1 MRRRRGQGNLTA
13 SPVLIGATTV
23 LIALVAVFI
32 AYNANSGL
40 PFVPTYTLKAEL
52 PSGGKL
58 VKGNEVRVGG
68 FRVGVV
74 KDITPEVRMVNGER
88 RAVALAEL
96 SLDKKIEP
104 LSRDTKLR
112 VRPRSALG
120 LKYIEV
126 EPGTSKA
133 TFKSGDT
140 VPVKQASEP
149 LEFEDLFST
158 FDRETRPH
166 MQNATLGFGDAFAG
180 RGQSINR
187 AIEALNPLF
196 KSLTPVMQNLSDP
209 DTELDQ
215 FFLQIGRASAQAA
228 PVARTQALLF
238 TDMADTFAALSANPR
253 ALQETIEK
261 AEPTMNVSID
271 SFRVQQPFLIDFT
284 DLSHRLRPAA
294 AELPRSLPA
303 INSAL
308 KVGTPVLPRTVELN
322 HNLEDALREAEDL
335 FENPNT
341 LLALRDIDT
350 ALRVSRPALQFVAP
364 YQTVCNYFMYFV
376 HPLGEAQSVVQ
387 SGPTG
392 GGTSLNQN
400 MKVVN
405 SHQQNNYGSSTGSRP
420 WDILANQK
428 PQGAKDKMG
437 NPLFRLYAPPYQ
449 PAIDAQGNADCQ
461 LGQNGYP
468 NGALSAGPYSK
479 GNIQDGS
486 DEHGLPIPDEF
497 GTGSNG
503 AIVPDDN
510 NIPGL
515 SGGTYKSRELGIDN
529 LKDVP

>member
-1 MRRRRGQGNLTA
+1 MRRRRGQSIAA

-23 LIALVAVFI
+23 LIAIVAVFI
-32 AYNANSGL
+32 SYNANSGL
-40 PFVPTYTLKAEL
+40 PFVPSYELTAEL

-68 FRVGVV
+68 FRIGVV
-74 KDITPEVRMVNGER
+74 KDIKPTVRMVNGKR

-96 SLDKKIEP
+96 NLDKKLEP
-104 LSRDTKLR
+104 LARDSKLR

-120 LKYIEV
+120 LKYIELQ
-126 EPGTSKA
+126 PGTSKA
-133 TFKSGDT
+133 TYESGDT
-140 VPVKQASEP
+140 IPVKQASEP
-149 LEFEDLFST
+149 LEFEDLYST
-158 FDRETRPH
+158 FDPDTRPH
-166 MQNATLGFGDAFAG
+166 LQNSTAGFGDAFAG
-180 RGQSINR
+180 RGQAINR

-196 KSLTPVMQNLSDP
+196 RSLTPVMQNLSDP

-253 ALQETIEK
+253 ALQATIEK
-261 AEPTMNVSID
+261 AEPTKNVSID

-284 DLSHRLRPAA
+284 DLSHRLRPAV

-303 INSAL
+303 ITGAL
-308 KVGTPVLPRTVELN
+308 KLGTPVLPRTMELN
-322 HNLEDALREAEDL
+322 ENLEKALKEAEDL

-341 LLALRDIDT
+341 LLALKDIHT
-350 ALRVSRPALQFVAP
+350 ALTVSRPAIEFIAP
-364 YQTVCNYFMYFV
+364 YQTVCNYVNYFI

-400 MKVVN
+400 MKVPN
-405 SHQQNNYGSSTGSRP
+405 THQQNNYGSSTGSRP
-420 WDILANQK
+420 WDIPSDQD
-428 PQGAKDKMG
+428 PQGAHDKLG

-468 NGALSAGPYSK
+468 NGALSNGPYSK
-479 GNIQDGS
+479 GDIQDRS
-486 DEHGLPIPDEF
+486 DEHGLPIPDSF
-497 GTGSNG
+497 GTGANG

-529 LKDVP
+529 LADVP

>member
-1 MRRRRGQGNLTA
+1 MRNRRGGKLTA

-40 PFVPTYTLKAEL
+40 PFVPTYDLNAEL
-52 PSGGKL
+52 PSGAKL

-74 KDITPEVRMVNGER
+74 KELKPEVRVVNGER
-88 RAVALAEL
+88 RSVAVARL
-96 SLDKKIEP
+96 SLDKKLEP
-104 LSRDTKLR
+104 LARDTKLR

-120 LKYIEV
+120 LKYIELQ
-126 EPGTSKA
+126 PGTSKDSF
-133 TFKSGDT
+133 TSGDT
-140 VPVKQASEP
+140 IPVKNASEP

-158 FDRETRPH
+158 FDPETRPH
-166 MQNATLGFGDAFAG
+166 IQNATAGFGDAFAG

-187 AIEALNPLF
+187 SIEALNPLF
-196 KSLTPVMQNLSDP
+196 RALTPVMKNLADP
-209 DTELDQ
+209 QTELDQ

-238 TDMADTFAALSANPR
+238 TDMADTFAAISASPR
-253 ALQETIEK
+253 ALQDTIEK
-261 AEPTMNVSID
+261 AAPTMDESID
-271 SFRVQQPFLIDFT
+271 SFRVQQPFLADFT
-284 DLSHRLRPAA
+284 DLSARLRPAA

-303 INSAL
+303 INAAF
-308 KVGTPVLPRTVELN
+308 KTGTPVLPRTVELN
-322 HNLEDALREAEDL
+322 ENLEGALGEAEDL
-335 FENPNT
+335 FANPNT
-341 LLALRDIDT
+341 LLALRDLDT
-350 ALRVSRPALQFVAP
+350 ALTVSRPALEFITP
-364 YQTVCNYFMYFV
+364 YQTVCNYFMYFI

-387 SGPTG
+387 TGPTG
-392 GGTSLNQN
+392 GGTALNQN
-400 MKVVN
+400 VKVPN
-405 SHQQNNYGSSTGSRP
+405 SQQPNNYGTSTGSRP
-420 WDILANQK
+420 WDILAGQK
-428 PQGAKDKMG
+428 PQGAKDALG

-449 PAIDAQGNADCQ
+449 PAIDSQGNADCQ

-468 NGALSAGPYSK
+468 NGALSNGPYSK

-486 DEHGLPIPDEF
+486 DEHGLPIPGQF

-529 LKDVP
+529 LADVP

>member
-1 MRRRRGQGNLTA
+1 MSRRRRQGSLTA

-40 PFVPTYTLKAEL
+40 PFVPTYDLKAEL

-58 VKGNEVRVGG
+58 VRGNEVRVGG

-74 KDITPEVRMVNGER
+74 KDLKPAVRTVNGER
-88 RAVALAEL
+88 RSVAVADLA
-96 SLDKKIEP
+96 LDKKVEP
-104 LSRDTKLR
+104 LARDSKLR

-120 LKYIEV
+120 LKYIEIQ
-126 EPGTSKA
+126 PGTSKA
-133 TFKSGDT
+133 TWESGDT
-140 VPVKQASEP
+140 IPVKQASEP

-158 FDRETRPH
+158 FDAKTRPH
-166 MQNATLGFGDAFAG
+166 MQNATAGFGDAFAG

-196 KSLTPVMQNLSDP
+196 RALTPVMTNLSDP

-238 TDMADTFAALSANPR
+238 TDMADTFAAISANPT
-253 ALQETIEK
+253 ALQDTIEK
-261 AEPTMNVSID
+261 AAPTMDVSID
-271 SFRVQQPFLIDFT
+271 SFRAQQPFYANFT

-294 AELPRSLPA
+294 EELPRSLPA
-303 INSAL
+303 INSAF

-322 HNLEDALREAEDL
+322 ENLEDALNEAKDL

-341 LLALRDIDT
+341 LLALRDLDT
-350 ALRVSRPALQFVAP
+350 ALTVSRPAIQFIAP

-400 MKVVN
+400 MKVPN

-420 WDILANQK
+420 WDILAGQK
-428 PQGAKDKMG
+428 PQGAKDKLG

-468 NGALSAGPYSK
+468 NGALSNGPYSK
-479 GNIQDGS
+479 GNIHDGS
-486 DEHGLPIPDEF
+486 EEHGLPIPEDV
-497 GTGSNG
+497 GSGANG
-503 AIVPDDN
+503 AIVPDTN

-529 LKDVP
+529 LADVP

>member
-1 MRRRRGQGNLTA
+1 MSRRRGQSIAA

-23 LIALVAVFI
+23 LIAVVAVFI

-40 PFVPTYTLKAEL
+40 PFVPTYELNAEL

-88 RAVALAEL
+88 RAIAVAKLN
-96 SLDKKIEP
+96 LDKKIEP
-104 LSRDTKLR
+104 LARDTKLR

-120 LKYIEV
+120 LKYIEL
-126 EPGTSKA
+126 EPGTSKETYA
-133 TFKSGDT
+133 SGDT
-140 VPVKQASEP
+140 IPVKQASEP

-158 FDRETRPH
+158 FDADTRPH
-166 MQNATLGFGDAFAG
+166 IQNATEGFGDSFAG
-180 RGQSINR
+180 RGQAINR
-187 AIEALNPLF
+187 SIEALNPLF
-196 KSLTPVMQNLSDP
+196 RALTPVMTNLADP

-238 TDMADTFAALSANPR
+238 TDMADTFAAISANPS
-253 ALQETIEK
+253 ALQDTIEK
-261 AEPTMNVSID
+261 AAPTMDVSID
-271 SFRVQQPFLIDFT
+271 SFRVQQPFYVDFT
-284 DLSHRLRPAA
+284 DLSVRLKPAA

-303 INSAL
+303 INRAF

-322 HNLEDALREAEDL
+322 ENLEDALNEAKDL

-341 LLALRDIDT
+341 LLALKDLDT
-350 ALRVSRPALQFVAP
+350 ALTVSRPAIQFIAP
-364 YQTVCNYFMYFV
+364 YQTVCNYFNYFM

-387 SGPTG
+387 AGPTG

-400 MKVVN
+400 VKVPN

-420 WDILANQK
+420 WDIPSDQK
-428 PQGAKDKMG
+428 PQGAKDEMG
-437 NPLFRLYAPPYQ
+437 NPLFRLYSPPYQ

-468 NGALSAGPYSK
+468 NGELSDGPYSK
-479 GNIQDGS
+479 GDIQDHS
-486 DEHGLPIPDEF
+486 EDHGLPIPSEF

-510 NIPGL
+510 NLPGL

-529 LKDVP
+529 LADVP

>member
-1 MRRRRGQGNLTA
+1 MRRRRGQSLSA

-40 PFVPTYTLKAEL
+40 PFVPTYELNAEL
-52 PSGGKL
+52 PSGAKL

-74 KDITPEVRMVNGER
+74 KDLKPAVRTVDGER
-88 RAVALAEL
+88 RAVAVAQLG
-96 SLDKKIEP
+96 LDKKVQP
-104 LSRDTKLR
+104 LARDTKLR

-120 LKYIEV
+120 LKYIEIQ
-126 EPGTSKA
+126 PGTSKA
-133 TFKSGDT
+133 TFKDGDT
-140 VPVKQASEP
+140 IPVKQASEP
-149 LEFEDLFST
+149 LEFEDVFST
-158 FDRETRPH
+158 FDSRTRPH
-166 MQNATLGFGDAFAG
+166 IQNATEGFGDAFAG
-180 RGQSINR
+180 RGQSLNR
-187 AIEALNPLF
+187 SIEALNPFF
-196 KSLTPVMQNLSDP
+196 KALTPVMENLSDP

-215 FFLQIGRASAQAA
+215 FFRQIGRASAQAA

-238 TDMADTFAALSANPR
+238 TDMADTFAAISASPQ
-253 ALQETIEK
+253 ALQDTIEK
-261 AEPTMNVSID
+261 AAPTMDVSID
-271 SFRVQQPFLIDFT
+271 SFRVQQPFYVDFT
-284 DLSHRLRPAA
+284 DLSARLRPAA
-294 AELPRSLPA
+294 EELPRSLPA
-303 INSAL
+303 INEAF

-322 HNLEDALREAEDL
+322 ENLEDALREAKDL
-335 FENPNT
+335 FENPKT
-341 LLALRDIDT
+341 LLALKDIDT
-350 ALRVSRPALQFVAP
+350 ALTVSRPAIQFIAP
-364 YQTVCNYFMYFV
+364 YQTVCNYFNYFI

-400 MKVVN
+400 MKVPN
-405 SHQQNNYGSSTGSRP
+405 SHQQNNYGSTTGSRP
-420 WDILANQK
+420 WDILAGQK
-428 PQGAKDKMG
+428 PQGAKDKLG

-468 NGALSAGPYSK
+468 NGALSNGPYSK
-479 GNIQDGS
+479 GNIQDHS

-497 GTGSNG
+497 GTGANG

-529 LKDVP
+529 LADVP

>member
-1 MRRRRGQGNLTA
+1 MRRRRGQGNIAA

-23 LIALVAVFI
+23 LVALVAVFI

-40 PFVPTYTLKAEL
+40 PFVPSYELNAEL

-74 KDITPEVRMVNGER
+74 KELTPEVRTVNGER
-88 RAVALAEL
+88 RAVAVAKL
-96 SLDKKIEP
+96 SLDKKLEP
-104 LSRDTKLR
+104 LARDTKLR

-120 LKYIEV
+120 LKYIELQ
-126 EPGTSKA
+126 PGTSKA
-133 TFKSGDT
+133 TYQSGDT
-140 VPVKQASEP
+140 IPVKQASEP

-158 FDRETRPH
+158 FDPDTRPDI
-166 MQNATLGFGDAFAG
+166 QRATEGFGDAFAG

-187 AIEALNPLF
+187 AIESLNPF
-196 KSLTPVMQNLSDP
+196 FRSLTPVMRNLADP

-238 TDMADTFAALSANPR
+238 TDMADTFAAISANPR
-253 ALQETIEK
+253 ALQDTIEK
-261 AEPTMNVSID
+261 AAPTMDASIA
-271 SFRVQQPFLIDFT
+271 SFRVQRPFYVDFT

-294 AELPRSLPA
+294 EELPRSLPA
-303 INSAL
+303 INRAF

-322 HNLEDALREAEDL
+322 ENLEDALREAEDL

-350 ALRVSRPALQFVAP
+350 ALTVSRPAIEFIAP
-364 YQTVCNYFMYFV
+364 YQTVCNYFMYFM
-376 HPLGEAQSVVQ
+376 HPLGEMQSVVQ
-387 SGPTG
+387 TGPTG
-392 GGTSLNQN
+392 GGTALNQN
-400 MKVVN
+400 VKVPN

-420 WDILANQK
+420 WDILAGQK
-428 PQGAKDKMG
+428 PQGAKDAQG

-468 NGALSAGPYSK
+468 NGALSDGPYPK
-479 GNIQDGS
+479 GDVQDGS
-486 DEHGLPIPDEF
+486 DEHGLPIPDKF

-510 NIPGL
+510 NLPGL

-529 LKDVP
+529 LADVP